1 MTTAALPAPAAALPV
16 RRLPWQV
23 LRRALLLVLVTV
35 AGLYGVSHLVGGLGQ
50 ATRGLGSVRPGWVVL
65 AVVAASSSYVAAGL
79 AQLGGVAG
87 RVPLPRLVAAQVAS
101 AFTNRLLPAGAGGI
115 ATNVRCLRRSGMSTG
130 TAGTAVA
137 TTAVAGIAMHLL
149 TLGLAVPVLLAVPA
163 VRHAVAGSTIG
174 LAVTAVVL
182 AALGAVAIRP
192 PALVRRLL
200 AKVKG
205 ERAHL
210 SATLRHP
217 GRVALLLG
225 GSLGVT
231 VAHATAFVAA
241 LHAVGASAPLLLVL
255 AVYVAAVAA
264 AGLIPAPGGAGGLD
278 VTLLAGLAAAG
289 ISSTSAVT
297 AVLLFRLVTFWLPTL
312 PGAVTMVV
320 MLRRRLL

>member
-1 MTTAALPAPAAALPV
+1 MTAVVLPAPVLT
-16 RRLPWQV
+16 RRSWQV
-23 LRRALLLVLVTV
+23 LRRALLLALVAA
-35 AGLYGVSHLVGGLGQ
+35 AGLYGVAHLVGGLGS
-50 ATRGLGSVRPGWVVL
+50 ATRGLSSVRPWWVAL

-115 ATNVRCLRRSGMSTG
+115 ATNVRCLRRSGMTNG
-130 TAGTAVA
+130 TAGAAVA
-137 TTAVAGIAMHLL
+137 TTAVAGVLMHLL
-149 TLGLAVPVLLAVPA
+149 TLAAAVPVLLTVPP
-163 VRHAVAGSTIG
+163 VRHAVAGSGIAVG
-174 LAVTAVVL
+174 VTAAVMGLVVL
-182 AALGAVAIRP
+182 LLVRP
-192 PALVRRLL
+192 PAPVRRLL
-200 AKVKG
+200 ARARAG
-205 ERAHL
+205 RAHL
-210 SATLRHP
+210 GETLRHP

-241 LHAVGASAPLLLVL
+241 LHAVGAAVPLLLVL

-264 AGLIPAPGGAGGLD
+264 AGLIPTPGGAGGLD

-289 ISSTSAVT
+289 ITSTSAVT
-297 AVLLFRLVTFWLPTL
+297 AVLLFRLVTFWLPTI
-312 PGAVTMVV
+312 PGAVTLAV